1 MRVTFNSFPD
11 TLLGRLQSL
20 GSEQNKALTQ
30 LSTGQRIAAPSDD
43 APAMQRILNLRV
55 EKKQN
60 QQYHRNATDGL
71 EVSKVTFS
79 SLEQIK
85 DLLVRASE
93 LSANISGATS
103 EQEFKAKASEIDQL
117 VQQGL
122 NVANTKLRGSYLL
135 AGEASGASD
144 APFTATSTG
153 GKVTQIAYRYS
164 VADQGDDANPQM
176 HIGED
181 TKISAFATPREN
193 REVADLLNKMISMR
207 NAMTDTPIGSA
218 TKASNVINLRDDLAA
233 KEDQIL
239 SALSRAGTT
248 QYRLET
254 AMKDL
259 EIRYEGTEKLI
270 STDADIDFAEAT
282 VRLNRAQMAY
292 QAAIQSG
299 ARIQSNSLLDYLR

>member
-117 VQQGL
+117 IQQGL

-164 VADQGDDANPQM
+164 ITDQGDDANPQM

-207 NAMTDTPIGSA
+207 NAMTDAPIGTA
-218 TKASNVINLRDDLAA
+218 TKASNVLNLRDDLAT

-239 SALSRAGTT
+239 SALSRAGTI

-259 EIRYEGTEKLI
+259 EVRYEGTEKLI

>member
-153 GKVTQIAYRYS
+153 GKLTQIDYRYS

-181 TKISAFATPREN
+181 TQISAFTTPREN

-207 NAMTDTPIGSA
+207 NAMTDTPIGTA
-218 TKASNVINLRDDLAA
+218 TKASNVINLRDDLAT

-254 AMKDL
+254 AMRDL

>member
-153 GKVTQIAYRYS
+153 GKLIQIDYRYS
-164 VADQGDDANPQM
+164 LADQGDDANPQM

-181 TKISAFATPREN
+181 TKISAFTTPREN

-207 NAMTDTPIGSA
+207 NAMTDTPIGTA
-218 TKASNVINLRDDLAA
+218 TKASNVINLRDDFAT

-254 AMKDL
+254 AMRDL

>member
-153 GKVTQIAYRYS
+153 GKWTQIDYRYS

-181 TKISAFATPREN
+181 TKISAFTTPREN

-207 NAMTDTPIGSA
+207 NAMTDIPVGTA
-218 TKASNVINLRDDLAA
+218 TKASNVINLRDDLAT
-233 KEDQIL
+233 KEDQVL

>member
-11 TLLGRLQSL
+11 TLHGRLHSL

-153 GKVTQIAYRYS
+153 GKLTQIDYRYS

-181 TKISAFATPREN
+181 TKISAFTTPREN

-207 NAMTDTPIGSA
+207 NAMTDTPIGTA
-218 TKASNVINLRDDLAA
+218 TKASNVINLRDDLAT